1 MQRPDFD
8 PRLIISSD
16 VADPDSEFTSR
27 LAAAAWST
35 PSARDA
41 ALLPLGRA
49 QRGTA
54 GTDRT
59 AWTQAVV
66 IGTVRRVLPL
76 AFDAVGLGLRAIV
89 CRKVTDLQSAN
100 EAAAN
105 AAVSHARYVAQEYA
119 FAAKEAAMQARD
131 ACGAAAEG
139 DDFAFAIATLHVVAA
154 VKSAATA
161 SLASVS
167 CSDTALCEEADATY
181 PANSAYADAKAAV
194 DVAVDSV
201 LLEAVQVALDA
212 YVACP
217 VPKQSEPRVWI
228 LGAASTEMD
237 AVEQLLRSAGACV
250 VYATDS
256 DGERVTADTAHAE
269 GCTWVDP
276 YPAGE
281 DPDIITVDCSPTTL
295 ARLRIAAPGLL
306 NQAAAEL
313 SRQGAVHW

>member
-16 VADPDSEFTSR
+16 VADPDREFTAR
-27 LAAAAWST
+27 LGAAPWST

-49 QRGTA
+49 QRWTA

-59 AWTQAVV
+59 AWTQAVA
-66 IGTVRRVLPL
+66 IGTVRCVLPL
-76 AFDAVGLGLRAIV
+76 AFDAVGLNYRAQA
-89 CRKVTDLQSAN
+89 CREVTDLQSAN
-100 EAAAN
+100 EAATG
-105 AAVSHARYVAQEYA
+105 AAVGYARYVAQEYA
-119 FAAKEAAMQARD
+119 FAAEEAAMQARA
-131 ACGAAAEG
+131 ACDAAAEG
-139 DDFAFAIATLHVVAA
+139 GNFALAIAVIHAVAA
-154 VKSAATA
+154 VKNAAAA

-167 CSDTALCEEADATY
+167 CSDTVLCAAADATY
-181 PANSAYADAKAAV
+181 TANSAYADAKAAV
-194 DVAVDSV
+194 DVAGDSV

-212 YVACP
+212 YAACP

-228 LGAASTEMD
+228 LGAASAEMD
-237 AVEQLLRSAGACV
+237 AVEWLLRSAGACV

-256 DGERVTADTAHAE
+256 DGERVTADTTHAD
-269 GCTWVDP
+269 GCWVDP

-281 DPDIITVDCSPTTL
+281 DPDIITVDCSPTTR